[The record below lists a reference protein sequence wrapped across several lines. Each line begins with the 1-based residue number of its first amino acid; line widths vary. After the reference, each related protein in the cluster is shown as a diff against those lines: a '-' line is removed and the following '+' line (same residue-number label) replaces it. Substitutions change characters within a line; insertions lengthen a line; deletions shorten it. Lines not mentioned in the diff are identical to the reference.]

1 VLLKRRGEK
10 MMETVEILP
19 ARWSQALAEFS
30 ALHEGWLISVD
41 ILSSD
46 MGAQAEIHDLP
57 LTGVVAERQ
66 KTGDTITIAAARSA
80 AGQIT
85 HTIHSP
91 TRVWI
96 ERTSDGADAAMQ
108 IESAEGTT
116 TILRLVTP
124 ARPETVDGLPKR

>member
-1 VLLKRRGEK
+1 
-10 MMETVEILP
+10 MMQTVEIQP
-19 ARWSQALAEFS
+19 ARWPQALAEFS

-41 ILSSD
+41 ILAPAI
-46 MGAQAEIHDLP
+46 GAQPELHDLP

-66 KTGDTITIAAARSA
+66 KTGDTITISA
-80 AGQIT
+80 SKSGAGQIT

-96 ERTSDGADAAMQ
+96 ERTHDGADAAMQ

-116 TILRLVTP
+116 TILRLKTAV
-124 ARPETVDGLPKR
+124 RPETVDGMPER

>member
-1 VLLKRRGEK
+1 
-10 MMETVEILP
+10 MQTVEILP
-19 ARWSQALAEFS
+19 ARWPQALAEFS

-41 ILSSD
+41 ILTEA
-46 MGAQAEIHDLP
+46 MGAQPEVHDLP

-66 KTGDTITIAAARSA
+66 KAGDTITISAARP

-85 HTIHSP
+85 HTIHAP

-96 ERTSDGADAAMQ
+96 ERTHDGADVAMQ

-116 TILRLVTP
+116 TILRLKTP
-124 ARPETVDGLPKR
+124 ARPETMDGMPTR

>member
-1 VLLKRRGEK
+1 
-10 MMETVEILP
+10 MQTIEIQP
-19 ARWSQALAEFS
+19 ARWPQALEEFS

-41 ILSSD
+41 ILAPAI
-46 MGAQAEIHDLP
+46 GAQPEVRDLP

-66 KTGDTITIAAARSA
+66 KTGDTITISAARLG

-85 HTIHSP
+85 HTIHAP

-96 ERTSDGADAAMQ
+96 ERTHDGADVAMQ

-116 TILRLVTP
+116 TILRLKTP
-124 ARPETVDGLPKR
+124 ARPETVDGMPKR

>member
-1 VLLKRRGEK
+1 
-10 MMETVEILP
+10 MQTVEIQP
-19 ARWSQALAEFS
+19 ARWPQALAEFS

-41 ILSSD
+41 ILD
-46 MGAQAEIHDLP
+46 PAIGAQTEVRDLP

-66 KTGDTITIAAARSA
+66 KAGDTITIAAANPD

-96 ERTSDGADAAMQ
+96 ERTNDGADVAMQ

-116 TILRLVTP
+116 TILRLKTP
-124 ARPETVDGLPKR
+124 AGPEAVDGTRKPD

>member
-1 VLLKRRGEK
+1 
-10 MMETVEILP
+10 MQTVEILP
-19 ARWSQALAEFS
+19 ARWPQALAEFS
-30 ALHEGWLISVD
+30 AMHEGWLISVD
-41 ILSSD
+41 ILTEA
-46 MGAQAEIHDLP
+46 MGAQPEIHNLP

-66 KTGDTITIAAARSA
+66 KTGDTITIAAGRSE

-96 ERTSDGADAAMQ
+96 ERTDDGADVAMQ

-116 TILRLVTP
+116 TILRLNTP
-124 ARPETVDGLPKR
+124 ARPETVDGMPIR

>member
-1 VLLKRRGEK
+1 
-10 MMETVEILP
+10 MQTVEILP

-30 ALHEGWLISVD
+30 AVHEGWLISVD
-41 ILSSD
+41 ILTQA
-46 MGAQAEIHDLP
+46 MGAQPEVHDLP
-57 LTGVVAERQ
+57 LTGVVAERL
-66 KTGDTITIAAARSA
+66 KTGDTITISATRSD

-96 ERTSDGADAAMQ
+96 ERTYDGADVAMQ

-116 TILRLVTP
+116 TILRLKTP
-124 ARPETVDGLPKR
+124 ARPETVDGMPKR

>member
-1 VLLKRRGEK
+1 
-10 MMETVEILP
+10 MQTVEIRP
-19 ARWSQALAEFS
+19 ARWPQALEEFS
-30 ALHEGWLISVD
+30 ALHEGWLVSVD
-41 ILSSD
+41 ILAPAI
-46 MGAQAEIHDLP
+46 GAQPEVHDLP

-66 KTGDTITIAAARSA
+66 KTGDTITISAARSG

-96 ERTSDGADAAMQ
+96 ERTHDGTDVAMQ

-116 TILRLVTP
+116 TILRLKPP
-124 ARPETVDGLPKR
+124 ARPEAVDGIPQR